1 MRFRKKKIK
10 LVPKLQRSPRSEL
23 TKNRLIFR
31 VSQGS
36 NLKCNREYL
45 ISNEIQ
51 TRMETFLKHIKILNA
66 STLNEQHI
74 KKKTQETH
82 LKITAMLKREKNI
95 RFRIFIPYF
104 PSYKMHF
111 FKKKC
116 PKNYVCVFQRPGS
129 SKPGRSSN

>member
-82 LKITAMLKREKNI
+82 LKITAMLKREKTFVFEYSYHI
-95 RFRIFIPYF
+95 FRLTRCTF
-104 PSYKMHF
+104 
-111 FKKKC
+111 
-116 PKNYVCVFQRPGS
+116 
-129 SKPGRSSN
+129 